1 MRSEAPSRP
10 RHGIATILQD
20 LQSDL
25 SGQRLARC
33 DHAVAGT
40 SGRKN
45 CPERTG
51 LLLGTERHWSDCG
64 ERQNGG
70 TSFAAPI
77 VAGIQALI
85 NQKMKGEAQ
94 GNPNY
99 VYYKLAAKE
108 YGANGSPVCNS
119 SNGQNIAPSCAFND
133 VTQGDNDMDCANA
146 VDCYRPSGA
155 VGVESQ
161 SIYTYMPTYKA
172 KVGYDFATGIGTIN
186 AANLVSNWETCLH

>member
-1 MRSEAPSRP
+1 MLSRSASCRVARPMRSEAPSRP

-85 NQKMKGEAQ
+85 NPPTKLSLAIFHRRQ
-94 GNPNY
+94 GTRYRFQRFALGCHAPDHLDNGGQDHKRRTQQIAAEN
-99 VYYKLAAKE
+99 VGTRAGCNQAAK
-108 YGANGSPVCNS
+108 
-119 SNGQNIAPSCAFND
+119 
-133 VTQGDNDMDCANA
+133 
-146 VDCYRPSGA
+146 
-155 VGVESQ
+155 
-161 SIYTYMPTYKA
+161 
-172 KVGYDFATGIGTIN
+172 
-186 AANLVSNWETCLH
+186 